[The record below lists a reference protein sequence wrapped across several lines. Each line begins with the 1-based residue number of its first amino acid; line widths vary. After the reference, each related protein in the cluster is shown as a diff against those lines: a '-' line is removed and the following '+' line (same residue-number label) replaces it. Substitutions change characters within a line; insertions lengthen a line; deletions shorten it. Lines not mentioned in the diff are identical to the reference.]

1 MENNI
6 QENTSQENT
15 SQENTS
21 LNKFNTS
28 LNFCDVC
35 GTLYNYI
42 NKNNKLFL
50 NCRNCK
56 QQVESKNYVV
66 SVNNYNQ
73 TQKKINIEPNM
84 NMIYDNT
91 LQRTKKITCP
101 KCSEKNVCCYRPS
114 FNDLTL
120 AYICI
125 ECKHYWYH

>member
-1 MENNI
+1 MESNI
-6 QENTSQENT
+6 QENP

-73 TQKKINIEPNM
+73 TQRKINIEPNM

-91 LQRTKKITCP
+91 LQRTKKVICP
-101 KCSEKNVCCYRPS
+101 KCNENTEVCYYRPS

-120 AYICI
+120 AYICSV
-125 ECKHYWYH
+125 CQHFWHH